1 MGASSGIH
9 TSSAAVDM
17 STGSMEMLH
26 RTYVGCLR
34 VGFEAADQEDEAR
47 KAVKLIPCSES

>member
-17 STGSMEMLH
+17 STGSMLH